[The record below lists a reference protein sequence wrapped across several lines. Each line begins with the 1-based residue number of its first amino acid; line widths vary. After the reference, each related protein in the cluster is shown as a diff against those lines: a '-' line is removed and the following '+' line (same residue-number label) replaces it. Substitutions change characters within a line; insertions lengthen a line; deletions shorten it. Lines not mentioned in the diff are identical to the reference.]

1 MRAEIRSI
9 FSSDVQSLEDF
20 RPPEDAFAIPIRL
33 QIGPA
38 GQDGEE
44 SFDFTVCSAAWLN
57 KQVEQMPVFDARH
70 HLVVRDFHWA
80 VIRRYIE
87 GRVSRCVGK
96 DWEELAQQLS
106 RFAYWEFED
115 YS

>member
-9 FSSDVQSLEDF
+9 FSSDVENLDDF
-20 RPPEDAFAIPIRL
+20 RPPGGVFSVPIRL

-38 GQDGEE
+38 GGAGEE
-44 SFDFTVCSAAWLN
+44 SFDLTICSVVWLDQQV
-57 KQVEQMPVFDARH
+57 KQVPVFDARH
-70 HLVVRDFHWA
+70 HLIVRDFHWA
-80 VIRRYIE
+80 SVRRYIE
-87 GRVSRCVGK
+87 GRVSRCVGETWG
-96 DWEELAQQLS
+96 DVAQQLS